1 MTSTNIK
8 KCHKLSSC
16 KFNNK
21 LFAKQSNHQNWVQKK
36 MLLELTQCSFFLSY
50 TYAHIAQKN
59 D

>member
-16 KFNNK
+16 QFNNK
-21 LFAKQSNHQNWVQKK
+21 LFAKQSNHQNWVQKNAAGID
-36 MLLELTQCSFFLSY
+36 TVFFFLSY
-50 TYAHIAQKN
+50 TYAHISQKN